1 MIELRDGE
9 HDVYVPIIPYF
20 IQREEIPQ
28 FLSSKRKKKKEKT
41 ILKIDRPI
49 INKILHFDI
58 TLSRSIMKLINY
70 IYIYVSLIKQILNF
84 TLYKRS
90 LQKYYRKKIQ
100 LSKKLN

>member
-9 HDVYVPIIPYF
+9 HDVIRADHTLFHTRRRNTTIL
-20 IQREEIPQ
+20 IEQE
-28 FLSSKRKKKKEKT
+28 KKKKKEKT

-70 IYIYVSLIKQILNF
+70 IYIYL
-84 TLYKRS
+84 
-90 LQKYYRKKIQ
+90 
-100 LSKKLN
+100 

>member
-1 MIELRDGE
+1 ML
-9 HDVYVPIIPYF
+9 YVPIIPYF
-20 IQREEIPQ
+20 IQGEEIPQ

-70 IYIYVSLIKQILNF
+70 IYIYISLIKQILNF

>member
-20 IQREEIPQ
+20 IQGEEIPQ

-70 IYIYVSLIKQILNF
+70 IYISLIKQILNF

>member
-1 MIELRDGE
+1 MCTCRSYLISYKEKKYHNSYRA
-9 HDVYVPIIPYF
+9 
-20 IQREEIPQ
+20 RE
-28 FLSSKRKKKKEKT
+28 KKKEKT
-41 ILKIDRPI
+41 ILKIDRSI

-70 IYIYVSLIKQILNF
+70 IYISLIKQILNF

>member
-20 IQREEIPQ
+20 IQGEEIPQ

-70 IYIYVSLIKQILNF
+70 IYISLIKQILNF

-90 LQKYYRKKIQ
+90 LQKYYRKKF
-100 LSKKLN
+100 SFRRN

>member
-1 MIELRDGE
+1 MCTCRSYLISYKEKKYHNSYRA
-9 HDVYVPIIPYF
+9 
-20 IQREEIPQ
+20 RE
-28 FLSSKRKKKKEKT
+28 KKKEKT

-70 IYIYVSLIKQILNF
+70 IYISLIKQILNF

>member
-70 IYIYVSLIKQILNF
+70 IYISLIKQILNF